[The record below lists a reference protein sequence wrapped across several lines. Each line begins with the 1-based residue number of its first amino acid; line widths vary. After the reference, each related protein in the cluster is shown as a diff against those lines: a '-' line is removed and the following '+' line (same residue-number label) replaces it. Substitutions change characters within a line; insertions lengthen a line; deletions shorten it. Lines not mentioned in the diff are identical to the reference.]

1 MLRGTSAASDRAG
14 LTFAIAGPELG

>member
-1 MLRGTSAASDRAG
+1 MLRGTSAASGRAG